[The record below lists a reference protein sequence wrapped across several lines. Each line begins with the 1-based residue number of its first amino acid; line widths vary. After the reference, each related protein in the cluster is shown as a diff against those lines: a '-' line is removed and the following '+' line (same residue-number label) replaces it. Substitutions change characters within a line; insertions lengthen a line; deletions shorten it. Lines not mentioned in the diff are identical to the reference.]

1 MNQSILF
8 PDVQSWDQATQ
19 QIRFPAQCQGALIEC
34 TVAVTVLEHISGQQ
48 ITNEEEAVSIFS
60 QYRFDCEE
68 LAEQLIEDEAY
79 NALGQIDLTVSN

>member
-8 PDVQSWDQATQ
+8 PDVQSWDETTQ

-34 TVAVTVLEHISGQQ
+34 TVAVTVLEQVSGQQ
-48 ITNEEEAVSIFS
+48 IKNEEKAIRIFS
-60 QYRFDCEE
+60 QYRFDFEE

-79 NALGQIDLTVSN
+79 NALGQIELTATH

>member
-8 PDVQSWDQATQ
+8 PDVQSWDETTQ

-34 TVAVTVLEHISGQQ
+34 IVAVTVLEQLSGQQ
-48 ITNEEEAVSIFS
+48 ITGEETAVSIFS

-79 NALGQIDLTVSN
+79 NALGQIDLVVCN